1 MNEAYQLEF
10 ILRVMQI
17 FSLSHADAYGDLFWR
32 VDKNDLG
39 MDELKLYANVSD
51 VFFWGASDVEQIT
64 PDRLSAL
71 EGAYADLKAVQ
82 AEEFTA
88 ELYAARMRRMRPQ
101 GAAYPGSSHE
111 SWRKVAALY
120 DACGPE
126 RGIDVGNPKKS
137 PVT

>member
-1 MNEAYQLEF
+1 MNEAHQLEF

-126 RGIDVGNPKKS
+126 RSVDVGNPKKS